1 VLQQDPPPAV
11 TLDQGPTAVRATAG
25 TMGLGPPVRRSI
37 TAPLGTIPAQLL
49 GRPAITLARERTHV
63 LASRGTLET
72 GKPAH
77 SSTTAPEPEEERMT
91 APAKPTAIPPV
102 PQHSVVPAKLITP
115 EME

>member
-49 GRPAITLARERTHV
+49 GRPAITLDQELSRVPVTEVTPGPVFPV
-63 LASRGTLET
+63 LQ
-72 GKPAH
+72 
-77 SSTTAPEPEEERMT
+77 STTALGETTVLPM
-91 APAKPTAIPPV
+91 PPV
-102 PQHSVVPAKLITP
+102 TTPAWNLHLRMSHWI
-115 EME
+115 